1 MSIQILKTAS
11 FQKNKAAKSIALVLI
26 LTFAA
31 LLTSAGMQAAKAID
45 VTTYA
50 YISVE
55 PNPVGVNQ
63 PVYANV
69 WILPLQPT
77 GTDVFHNLKVTITT
91 PTGTTETKT
100 LTTSTVGSQYFGYTP
115 TAVGSYSFQLSYPGE
130 TFTRGGYYYTPSE
143 SPTITLTVQ
152 SQPIGSYPETPIPN
166 DYWTR
171 PINGQNRGWASS
183 VGDWL
188 MNGYNATGKAFDAQ
202 FGFNPYSQAPRSS
215 HIMWTKQLGMGG
227 IVGGDLGDQSYYAGL
242 SYESKA
248 SPALIMNGRLYY
260 NIKPTSSVNQGFV
273 CLDLRTGQELWRNT
287 NWTYSITMGQEYEY
301 TSGNQG
307 GVAGAYLWQTGS
319 TYRMFDAFSGEL
331 LMTFNNAMTG
341 TNVLDSNG
349 NFYVYTLNG
358 AGRWL
363 SMWNFTRAVD
373 LNRQI
378 TYNPSGEGMYRPSPR
393 NLANPADNP
402 YNWLLGVQWNNTNL
416 PAVNMTVPE
425 VAANGTVTGSTTLYP
440 GLFGITGNTL
450 LAQVGSPN
458 YPVIY
463 YELGYSLKD
472 GSQMWVQPRNT
483 TTPSVWGS
491 TGEGKYI
498 RVFLDTRTH
507 RCYSAATGEQ
517 LWISEAM
524 DFPWGAFGSQYGT
537 VAYGKFY
544 WGGYDGHEYAFDL
557 NTGKILWKFGSGE
570 AGYETPYGSYPFWYG
585 PVIAGGVV
593 FAGTGE
599 HSPSQPLIRGER
611 LFAIDANAG
620 TQLWNISGL
629 MVTRSI
635 ADGYLTTYNAYDNQ
649 LYCFGKGPSAT
660 KVFAPDVAVPA
671 GTAMTITGSVTD
683 QSEGQKGTPAI
694 ADRDM
699 TPWMEYLKMQQPIPA
714 GVTIHG
720 VDVILTATG
729 PNGAETQIGS
739 AVSDMSGKYGFSW
752 TPQTPGLY
760 KIAATF
766 VGSDSYGSSYDE
778 TFVTVGPAT
787 PSASA
792 QPTPTPTAIPTQAPT
807 TAPTVTPSV
816 APTGGPGAGLGVE
829 YYIAIAAVVIIIAIV
844 AIAVVLRRRK

>member
-1 MSIQILKTAS
+1 MSTQIRKTAS
-11 FQKNKAAKSIALVLI
+11 YSNKAAKSIALLLI
-26 LTFAA
+26 LTFAT
-31 LLTSAGMQAAKAID
+31 LLTSVSMQGANAID

-55 PNPVGVNQ
+55 PNPVGINQ
-63 PVYANV
+63 PVLVSV

-77 GTDVFHNLKVTITT
+77 GTDVFHNLKVTITS
-91 PTGTTETKT
+91 PTGSTDTRT
-100 LTTSTVGSQYFGYTP
+100 LTTSTVGSQYFSWTP
-115 TAVGSYSFQLSYPGE
+115 TAVGSYTFKLNYPGE
-130 TFTRGGYYYTPSE
+130 TFTRGGYYYTPAE

-152 SQPIGSYPETPIPN
+152 SQPIPSYPETAIPN

-215 HIMWTKQLGMGG
+215 HIMWTKELGLGG
-227 IVGGDLGDQSYYAGL
+227 IVGGAMGDQSYYAGL

-248 SPALIMNGRLYY
+248 SPAIVMEGRLYY
-260 NIKPTSSVNQGFV
+260 NIKPSSSINQGFV
-273 CLDLRTGQELWRNT
+273 CVDLRTGKELWRNT
-287 NWTYSITMGQEYEY
+287 NWTYSITLGQELEY
-301 TSGNQG
+301 TTGNQG

-319 TYRMFDAFSGEL
+319 VYRMFDAFSGDL
-331 LMTFNNAMTG
+331 LLTFANASTG
-341 TNVLDSNG
+341 TNVFDSNG
-349 NFYVYTLNG
+349 NLLVYTLNG

-363 SMWNFTRAVD
+363 SMWNSTRALD
-373 LNRQI
+373 KSGLIQ
-378 TYNPSGEGMYRPSPR
+378 YNPSGEGMYRPSPR
-393 NLANPADNP
+393 DLANPVSNP

-416 PAVNMTVPE
+416 PAVNMTVQDI
-425 VAANGTVTGSTTLYP
+425 AANGTVTGTTTLYP
-440 GLFGITGNTL
+440 ALFGVTGNTL
-450 LAQVGSPN
+450 LAQVGSAN
-458 YPVIY
+458 YPVVY
-463 YELGYSLKD
+463 YELGYSLTD
-472 GSQMWVQPRNT
+472 GSQKWIQPRNT
-483 TTPSVWGS
+483 TTPAVWGS

-507 RCYSAATGEQ
+507 RCYSADTGEQ
-517 LWISEAM
+517 LWVSEAM

-537 VAYGKFY
+537 VAYDKFY

-557 NTGKILWKFGSGE
+557 NTGKILWKFGSGP

-585 PVIAGGVV
+585 PVIAGGIV

-635 ADGYLTTYNAYDNQ
+635 ADGYLTTYNAYDNL

-660 KVFAPDVAVPA
+660 TVFAPDVAVPA
-671 GTAMTITGSVTD
+671 GTALTITGSVTD

-694 ADRDM
+694 ADKDM
-699 TPWMEYLKMQQPIPA
+699 TPWMEYLKMQQPIPT

-720 VDVILTATG
+720 VDLILTATG
-729 PNGAETQIGS
+729 PDGNTVQIGTT
-739 AVSDMSGKYGFSW
+739 VSDMSGHYGMSW

-760 KIAATF
+760 KITATF

-778 TFVTVGPAT
+778 TFVTVGSPS

-792 QPTPTPTAIPTQAPT
+792 RPTPTPTTPITTPTAT
-807 TAPTVTPSV
+807 ISATPSV
-816 APTGGPGAGLGVE
+816 VPTSAPGAGLGAE
-829 YYIAIAAVVIIIAIV
+829 YYIAIAAVVIIVAIA